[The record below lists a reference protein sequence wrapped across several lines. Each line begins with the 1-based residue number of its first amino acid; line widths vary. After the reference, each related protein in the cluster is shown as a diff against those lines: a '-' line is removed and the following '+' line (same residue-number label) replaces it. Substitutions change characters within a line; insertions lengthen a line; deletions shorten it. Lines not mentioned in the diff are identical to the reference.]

1 MIKEYKSA
9 TSGIG
14 MSNASTKGFDEIN
27 RYNQIMHE
35 PIENLVANMDF
46 LGRAQSSEKM
56 VMGNKQIKKERA
68 MTAHNKKSSYRQGAL
83 KIAQSAYHIGG
94 HQKNTMSATAGNN
107 WG

>member
-14 MSNASTKGFDEIN
+14 MSNASTKGFEEMN

-46 LGRAQSSEKM
+46 LGRPESQSNM
-56 VMGNKQIKKERA
+56 IQGNKFIKKERA
-68 MTAHNKKSSYRQGAL
+68 MTAHNKKSSYR
-83 KIAQSAYHIGG
+83 
-94 HQKNTMSATAGNN
+94 
-107 WG
+107 